1 MMLIPKLALR
11 NLLGAGLRTWL
22 NVFVLSLS
30 FITIIFL
37 QGMYSGMLRQVEVAT
52 VDAEFGGGQY
62 WQANFDPFDP
72 LSLPDAHAE
81 IPDSLQSLIDQGKA
95 TPILVVQGTIY
106 PDGRV
111 MPVML
116 KGIDPNQS
124 VLKFPAKSL
133 AMENEDLPVLIGE
146 RMAESAN
153 LSKGDTV
160 TIQWRDTNGT
170 FDARDAQ
177 IVDVMNTIVP
187 SIDSGQLWIP
197 LPKLQEMMLME
208 KEATMVIVIEG
219 LKVSDNVAGWSFKDI
234 DFLLSDIKQ
243 VVKMRTIGSSFIYV
257 FLLFL
262 AMLAIFNTQ
271 VLSIFRRRKEMG
283 TLMAL
288 GVTRMQ
294 LIRLFTLE
302 GALNGVMAAILAAIY
317 GIPLLVHVAR
327 NGIGMPA
334 DFTDQFGWAL
344 GSSLFPTYGAA
355 LILGTTFLVLIVTT
369 VVSYLPTR
377 KIAKLKPTDALK
389 GKLS

>member
-1 MMLIPKLALR
+1 MMLIPRLALR

-62 WQANFDPFDP
+62 WQAGYDPFDP
-72 LSLPDAHAE
+72 LSLQDAHAK
-81 IPDSLQSLIDQGKA
+81 IPYSLQNLIDQGKA
-95 TPILVVQGTIY
+95 TPVLVVQGTVY

-111 MPVML
+111 MPALL
-116 KGIDPNQS
+116 KGIDPDQNI
-124 VLKFPAKSL
+124 LNFPAKSL
-133 AMENEDLPVLIGE
+133 NVGNDELPVLIGE
-146 RMAESAN
+146 RMSASAN
-153 LSKGDTV
+153 LTKGDTV
-160 TIQWRDTNGT
+160 TIQWRDANGT
-170 FDARDAQ
+170 FDARDAR
-177 IVDVMNTIVP
+177 IVEVMGTIVP
-187 SIDSGQLWIP
+187 TIDAGQMWLP
-197 LPKLQEMMLME
+197 LPKLQEIMLME
-208 KEATMVIVIEG
+208 REATMVIVAEG
-219 LKVSDNVAGWSFKDI
+219 LQVSDNVAGWPFRDI
-234 DFLLSDIKQ
+234 DFLLNDIRQ

-302 GALNGVMAAILAAIY
+302 GALNGVMAAILAAVY
-317 GIPLLVHVAR
+317 GIPLLVHLAR
-327 NGIGMPA
+327 NGIGLPA
-334 DFTDQFGWAL
+334 DFTDQIGWAI
-344 GSSLFPTYGAA
+344 GSKLFPTYGAA
-355 LILGTTFLVLIVTT
+355 LVLGTTTIVLIVTI
-369 VVSYLPTR
+369 VVSFLPTR
-377 KIAKLKPTDALK
+377 KIARLKPTDALK
-389 GKLS
+389 GKMP

>member
-52 VDAEFGGGQY
+52 VDAEIGGGQY
-62 WQANFDPFDP
+62 WEANYDPFDP
-72 LSLPDAHAE
+72 LSLQDAHAK
-81 IPDSLQSLIDQGKA
+81 IPESLQDLIDQGKA
-95 TPILVVQGTIY
+95 MPVLVIQGTIY

-116 KGIDPNQS
+116 KGIDPDQNI
-124 VLKFPAKSL
+124 LNFPAKSL
-133 AMENEDLPVLIGE
+133 DVDNEDIPVLIGE
-146 RMAESAN
+146 RMADSAN

-160 TIQWRDTNGT
+160 TIQWRDANGT
-170 FDARDAQ
+170 FDARDAR
-177 IVDVMNTIVP
+177 IVEVMSTIVP
-187 SIDSGQLWIP
+187 TIDGGQMWIP
-197 LPKLQEMMLME
+197 LQKLQEMMLME
-208 KEATMVIVIEG
+208 KEATMVIVTEG
-219 LKVSDNVAGWSFKDI
+219 LKASDNVAGWSFKDI
-234 DFLLSDIKQ
+234 GFLLDDIRQ

-288 GVTRMQ
+288 GVTRLQ

-302 GALNGVMAAILAAIY
+302 GALNGVLAAILAAIY

-334 DFTDQFGWAL
+334 DLMDQFGWAM
-344 GSSLFPTYGAA
+344 GSALFPSYGAA